1 MYGLPVL
8 VAERGKEEMNE
19 EFISK
24 KALKERFKLRV
35 NWLKKDTHDQYS
47 LGLFHGAEYDAKLVD
62 EIPVAEVR
70 AVVHA
75 QKADSAISATKL
87 MCTACYSDADRDA
100 VFCKYC
106 GATFDGGSTNE

>member
-1 MYGLPVL
+1 MT
-8 VAERGKEEMNE
+8 E
-19 EFISK
+19 EFSSK
-24 KALKERFKLRV
+24 KQVKDRFYRRV
-35 NWLKKDTHDQYS
+35 EWTEKDVHDEYTK
-47 LGLFHGAEYDAKLVD
+47 GIYHGAEYDAKLVD

-75 QKADSAISATKL
+75 QKADSVISETRL
-87 MCTACYSDADRDA
+87 MCTACHSDADRDA